1 MIIIFQN
8 YKDIHNAKL
17 CNNTKVIKKIVE
29 FKINK
34 TIFIIKT
41 KHIYMFRE
49 MRRKKQAL
57 SEEECIDILINEPRG
72 VLAVLGDNDYPYAVP
87 LSHAYID
94 GKIYFHGTKKESH
107 LRDSIEKHDKVS
119 FCVLDKGVK
128 SDSWWYT
135 FRSVIVFG
143 RMKTIDDED
152 LKIEKLTHFGNKFFP
167 TEEETKSEI
176 DKLLDVTELYE
187 ITIEHM
193 SGKIVKEK

>member
-1 MIIIFQN
+1 
-8 YKDIHNAKL
+8 
-17 CNNTKVIKKIVE
+17 
-29 FKINK
+29 
-34 TIFIIKT
+34 
-41 KHIYMFRE
+41 MFRE

-107 LRDSIEKHDKVS
+107 LRDSIKKHDKVS
-119 FCVLDKGVK
+119 FCVMDKGVK

-143 RMKTIDDED
+143 KMKTIDDKD
-152 LKIEKLTHFGNKFFP
+152 VKIEKLTHFGNKFFP
-167 TEEETKSEI
+167 TEEETKLEI